1 MRRCLI
7 VCTALAFPLL
17 AADAAKPDFS
27 GDWKM
32 NADKSNFGQLP
43 RPLAYERH
51 IEHKEPVIHMVARQS
66 TQMGDQTV
74 VTTMRTDGVESVNAT
89 RTGDMKTVG
98 RWDGRELELTT
109 TKSVDGGDAVT
120 VERWSLSA
128 DGKTLVSTTHVK
140 TPRGIFDVKMVME
153 KTAP

>member
-1 MRRCLI
+1 MRRSLF
-7 VCTALAFPLL
+7 VWTLFSLGLL
-17 AADAAKPDFS
+17 GADAAKPDFS

-32 NADKSNFGQLP
+32 NPDKSSFGQLP
-43 RPLAYERH
+43 RPLAYDRH
-51 IEHKEPVIHMVARQS
+51 IEHKEPAIRMVARQS

-74 VTTMRTDGVESVNAT
+74 VTNMRTDGVETVNGT

-98 RWDGRELELTT
+98 RWDGRDLELTT
-109 TKSVDGGDAVT
+109 TKQVDGGDAVT

-140 TPRGIFDVKMVME
+140 TPRGIFDVRMVMD
-153 KTAP
+153 KVTQ

>member
-7 VCTALAFPLL
+7 VCTTLALPLL

-32 NADKSNFGQLP
+32 NAEKSSFGQLP

-51 IEHKEPVIHMVARQS
+51 IEHKDPVIRMVARQS

-74 VTTMRTDGVESVNAT
+74 VTTMRTDGVESVNGT
-89 RTGDMKTVG
+89 RTGDVKTVG

-109 TKSVDGGDAVT
+109 TKPIDGGDAVT

-153 KTAP
+153 KAP